1 MFDNRDKKIEDICCF
16 LRVIVLLFH
25 EVASGF
31 TRVQLRCKHGQAGC
45 HIYSCLYGICFVLCF
60 YAEWVSICWF
70 DGSAHVLRV
79 AGQW

>member
-31 TRVQLRCKHGQAGC
+31 TRV
-45 HIYSCLYGICFVLCF
+45 
-60 YAEWVSICWF
+60 
-70 DGSAHVLRV
+70 
-79 AGQW
+79 